1 MKVFKSLDR
10 RQFNISILKFA
21 SALNFGNLLI
31 FVKNAG
37 AHEEYCS
44 TSHGT
49 AKDGWIEHAIQW
61 VNRASAF
68 FAGIAGQDYGND
80 QIHDAFYAAADSA
93 YAHGHGRLGVTAIS
107 LDGGGDMPGSQTHE
121 NGTCYDCRYMGNNG
135 NAHDIDDPTYSR
147 AGTYDFLFELNE
159 QIPIVQV
166 VTGDSTLASQLKN
179 NLGIPDVKHD
189 TSGTHDDHVHIQVDN
204 PDG

>member
-10 RQFNISILKFA
+10 QQFNISILKFA
-21 SALNFGNLLI
+21 SALNFGNLLF
-31 FVKNAG
+31 FVKNAE

-49 AKDGWIEHAIQW
+49 ASDGWIEHAIQW
-61 VNRASAF
+61 INRASAF

-80 QIHDAFYAAADSA
+80 QIHDAVYAAADSA

-107 LDGGGDMPGSQTHE
+107 LNGGGDMPGSQTHE

-135 NAHDIDDPTYSR
+135 NAHTISDSTYSR
-147 AGTYDFLFELNE
+147 AGTYDFISELHE
-159 QIPIVQV
+159 QIMVVQV
-166 VTGDSTLASQLKN
+166 VTADSTLATQLKN
-179 NLGIPDVKHD
+179 NLGISSVVTD
-189 TSGTHDDHVHIQVDN
+189 TTHNDHVHIQVAN